1 MVYCINRIFTCQ
13 ETKTPESGAGAQN
26 LDSDEK
32 RDTELTKEKQDT
44 LFVGSLEKGM
54 RILSVF
60 DERHS
65 ALGLTEIAALTGLDK
80 SAAQRLTNTLHKIGY
95 LNKDPASRRYGPS
108 LKFLELGNAY
118 LWSDPLVQ
126 LAMPKLIELGRK
138 LGERVNV
145 ARLDGHEIVYVIRIP
160 TQLTSF
166 GAMIAGRRLSAL
178 TTSSGRAM
186 IACFAPEERKKAVET
201 WPITAVTSKT
211 TLDRAKI
218 AAAIEEAAAC
228 GYGLTQSENILNEI
242 GIAAPILASDRR
254 PVATVQCS
262 VSSLKWSIEKVR
274 SEIAPH
280 LIEVANSIHLP

>member
-1 MVYCINRIFTCQ
+1 M
-13 ETKTPESGAGAQN
+13 TKQ
-26 LDSDEK
+26 
-32 RDTELTKEKQDT
+32 KQDT

-54 RILSVF
+54 RVLSAF
-60 DERHS
+60 GERHR
-65 ALGLTEIAALTGLDK
+65 ALGLTEIAALTGLDR
-80 SAAQRLTNTLHKIGY
+80 SAVQRLANTLHKTGY
-95 LNKDPASRRYGPS
+95 LNKDPETRRYSPS

-145 ARLDGHEIVYVIRIP
+145 ARLDGDQIVYVIRIP

-186 IACFAPEERKKAVET
+186 IACLSAAERKHAAET
-201 WPITAVTSKT
+201 WPLTALTLKT

-218 AAAIEEAAAC
+218 AATIEEAAAC
-228 GYGLTQSENILNEI
+228 GYGLTVSENILNEI
-242 GIAAPILASDRR
+242 GIAAPILAADGR
-254 PVATVQCS
+254 PVAAVQCS
-262 VSSLKWSIEKVR
+262 VSSMKWSIEKVR
-274 SEIAPH
+274 SGIAPH
-280 LIEVANSIHLP
+280 LIEVANSIQLS

>member
-1 MVYCINRIFTCQ
+1 MI
-13 ETKTPESGAGAQN
+13 
-26 LDSDEK
+26 
-32 RDTELTKEKQDT
+32 KEKQDT

-95 LNKDPASRRYGPS
+95 LNKDPESRRYRPS

-166 GAMIAGRRLSAL
+166 GAMISGRRLSAL

-201 WPITAVTSKT
+201 WPITALTSKT

-242 GIAAPILASDRR
+242 GIAAPILAGDRR

>member
-1 MVYCINRIFTCQ
+1 MGGNFACQ
-13 ETKTPESGAGAQN
+13 EGGDP
-26 LDSDEK
+26 SDRRNEQGG
-32 RDTELTKEKQDT
+32 TTLTRQKQDT

-54 RILSVF
+54 RVLSAF
-60 DERHS
+60 GERHRT
-65 ALGLTEIAALTGLDK
+65 LGLMEIASLTGLDR
-80 SAAQRLTNTLHKIGY
+80 SAVQRLANTLHKTGY
-95 LNKDPASRRYGPS
+95 LNKDPETRRYSPS

-145 ARLDGHEIVYVIRIP
+145 ARLVGNEIVYIIRIP

-186 IACFAPEERKKAVET
+186 IACLSAAERSHAAET
-201 WPITAVTSKT
+201 WPIAALTPKT

-218 AAAIEEAAAC
+218 AAAIEDAAAC
-228 GYGLTQSENILNEI
+228 GYGLTVSENILNEI
-242 GIAAPILASDRR
+242 GIAAPIVAADGR
-254 PVATVQCS
+254 PMAAVQCS

-274 SEIAPH
+274 SDIAPH
-280 LIEVANSIHLP
+280 LIEVANSIHLS